1 MLHLFEPN
9 LNYEFILINPQ
20 FEFEFELENLGQVLE
35 LKLNLKLGA
44 HF

>member
-1 MLHLFEPN
+1 MLHLIEPI
-9 LNYEFILINPQ
+9 LNYKFILITSQ

-35 LKLNLKLGA
+35 LKFNLKLGL